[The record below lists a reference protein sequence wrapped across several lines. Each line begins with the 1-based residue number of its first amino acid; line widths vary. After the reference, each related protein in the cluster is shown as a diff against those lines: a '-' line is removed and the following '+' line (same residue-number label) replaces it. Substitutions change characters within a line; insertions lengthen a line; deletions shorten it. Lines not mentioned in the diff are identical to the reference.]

1 MSVEERLQELAE
13 MFDGLTAEIV
23 VEDASNPDS
32 PLHQYFCWDDTRAA
46 FAYRCEQARGL
57 IRRFNITI
65 DKPNGDAIEVRRFQF
80 VESVNRYVPTK
91 QVLERQEYMNDVLQR
106 AANELRTFRIKYGK
120 LVDVDKLVRQVFDL
134 DVTV

>member
-32 PLHQYFCWDDTRAA
+32 PLHQHFCWDDTRAA